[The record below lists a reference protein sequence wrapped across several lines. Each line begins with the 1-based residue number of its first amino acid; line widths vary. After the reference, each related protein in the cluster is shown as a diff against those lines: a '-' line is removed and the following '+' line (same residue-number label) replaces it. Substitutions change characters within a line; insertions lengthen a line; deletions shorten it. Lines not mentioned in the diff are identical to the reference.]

1 MAFKEVKAEELQ
13 FNPFTKIGKEWML
26 ITAGTE
32 EKYNT
37 MTASWGGVG
46 VIWGKDV
53 VTAYIRPQRYT
64 KEFVDANDTFTIS
77 FFPEGYKKAL
87 SLCGSVSGRDRAKI
101 SEAGLTACFVDGAP
115 AFEEASLVFVCKKM
129 YHGDLFPENFD
140 APEND
145 EKWYP
150 EKDYHT
156 MYIGEIL
163 KVLVKEG

>member
-53 VTAYIRPQRYT
+53 VTAYI
-64 KEFVDANDTFTIS
+64 
-77 FFPEGYKKAL
+77 L
-87 SLCGSVSGRDRAKI
+87 SLIHICGGHVQS
-101 SEAGLTACFVDGAP
+101 P
-115 AFEEASLVFVCKKM
+115 
-129 YHGDLFPENFD
+129 
-140 APEND
+140 
-145 EKWYP
+145 
-150 EKDYHT
+150 
-156 MYIGEIL
+156 
-163 KVLVKEG
+163 